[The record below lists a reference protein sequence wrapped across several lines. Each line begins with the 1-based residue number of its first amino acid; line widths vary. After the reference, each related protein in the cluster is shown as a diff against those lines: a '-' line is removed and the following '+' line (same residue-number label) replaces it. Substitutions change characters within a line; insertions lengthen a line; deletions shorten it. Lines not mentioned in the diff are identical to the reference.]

1 MRILIGTLGAILV
14 IVASANTAAQVSKD
28 PPWNP
33 HHIDHLPVE
42 VRNAV
47 LAMCPVR
54 PNAGHYFATYFHDQ
68 INLHFEHFSCEKAR
82 GSFCNDSQCLHQVY
96 KLTGGRYRLSKSF
109 YGSWND

>member
-14 IVASANTAAQVSKD
+14 IVASANAAAQVSKD

-47 LAMCPVR
+47 LAICPLR
-54 PNAGHYFATYFHDQ
+54 PNQVIILRPTSTTRSICTLSILVARKPVAVSAMSLNACTKC
-68 INLHFEHFSCEKAR
+68 IN
-82 GSFCNDSQCLHQVY
+82 
-96 KLTGGRYRLSKSF
+96 
-109 YGSWND
+109 